1 MKKVI
6 SMVLSIVM
14 LVTMMSVGFTA
25 QAAGKSS
32 IYKYCAVYEKDDEGH
47 YVIVQKPESYFD
59 SLTTVYNYYDENTN
73 TLYIKGKGKIPDE
86 YFGKNV
92 LQWYNSDLEWDEEDE
107 ELYSETLS
115 KLNDVKHLVIEEG
128 ITGVGIGAFYRSLPN
143 CETYKFPS
151 TLKEV
156 DAYSFSYNSA
166 AKSITLSKG
175 LETVSEE
182 AFSYFSNL
190 ETLSLPKTLKV
201 FGTIDECEKLKE
213 LNFPKSVTKVFGIR
227 NCPALERINLPDT
240 LQYLGSITSCNSLKE
255 LVIPVKVKNSVYVQN
270 CCSLETV
277 IDKQENGLDLSGGT
291 IQGCPNIKE
300 VYFLQKKLKKV
311 VWANCKPDSYD
322 IDGSAEAARFGI
334 DAEYFHCP
342 YYISNCNDTVK
353 MYVYSG
359 NYDFVKYAKWRKV
372 NYQLLD
378 APKAVTKL
386 KAAKVTANSIKL
398 TWKESKNATFYKVQ
412 RYYYGKKKWET
423 LANVKGT
430 SYTVEKIS
438 SASTYKFRVKPVNK
452 TKATYEAGKYAYV
465 NATTKPAMTKNVK
478 VKKSAGKLKV
488 SYSKVK
494 NATDYQIYIKTGENG
509 EYKKAGTT
517 TKTTFTT
524 AKLKKGKTYYVKV
537 RARKKVSKG
546 KYTYGAYSKEVK
558 VKI

>member
-1 MKKVI
+1 MKKVM

-14 LVTMMSVGFTA
+14 LITMLSVGFSV

-73 TLYIKGKGKIPDE
+73 TLYIKGKGEIPFTYLSLDNKPVNEDGIDE
-86 YFGKNV
+86 DYEWDYPTIGDPDISETFGK
-92 LQWYNSDLEWDEEDE
+92 LEE
-107 ELYSETLS
+107 
-115 KLNDVKHLVIEEG
+115 VKHLVIEDG
-128 ITGVGIGAFYRSLPN
+128 ITSVGIKAFANSLPN
-143 CETYKFPS
+143 CETLTLPS
-151 TLKEV
+151 SLKRIGVNAFSDCGFKSVNFSKGIEKIDAYAFCDCKNLENFALPNTLK
-156 DAYSFSYNSA
+156 
-166 AKSITLSKG
+166 SIG
-175 LETVSEE
+175 VI
-182 AFSYFSNL
+182 Y
-190 ETLSLPKTLKV
+190 
-201 FGTIDECEKLKE
+201 GCD
-213 LNFPKSVTKVFGIR
+213 
-227 NCPALERINLPDT
+227 ALEEIRIPSSVKGNA
-240 LQYLGSITSCNSLKE
+240 SIVYCNSLKTVVFGQKSG
-255 LVIPVKVKNSVYVQN
+255 VI
-270 CCSLETV
+270 LTEF
-277 IDKQENGLDLSGGT
+277 GGSAVH
-291 IQGCPNIKE
+291 GCPNLESLYI
-300 VYFLQKKLKKV
+300 LQKTLKKLD
-311 VWANCKPDSYD
+311 WTKIKPDKFFNNNDSFEVNDYY
-322 IDGSAEAARFGI
+322 S
-334 DAEYFHCP
+334 CP
-342 YYISNCNDTVK
+342 SILNGCPKATLYA
-353 MYVYSG
+353 YSG
-359 NYDFVKYAKWRKV
+359 NYDYIKAAKWRKI
-372 NYQLLD
+372 NYRLLD

-494 NATDYQIYIKTGENG
+494 NATDYQIYIKTGKNG

-517 TKTTFTT
+517 TKTAFTT
-524 AKLKKGKTYYVKV
+524 AKLKKGKNYYVKV

-546 KYTYGAYSKEVK
+546 KYTYGAYSKEIAI
-558 VKI
+558 KI

>member
-6 SMVLSIVM
+6 SIVLSLLM

-32 IYKYCAVYEKDDEGH
+32 VYKFCAIYELDENGKRVIIPKDG
-47 YVIVQKPESYFD
+47 SYFD
-59 SLTTVYNYYDENTN
+59 SFTTIYNYFDEASQ
-73 TLYIKGKGKIPDE
+73 TLYIKGKGKIPYAYLGLGYDE
-86 YFGKNV
+86 DYP
-92 LQWYNSDLEWDEEDE
+92 EEC
-107 ELYSETLS
+107 YA
-115 KLNDVKHLVIEEG
+115 LNDEITGKIKHIVIEEG
-128 ITGVGIGAFYRSLPN
+128 ITDIEDYAFRILLNSCETISLPRSV
-143 CETYKFPS
+143 KHIG
-151 TLKEV
+151 KEAFCALASLQYV
-156 DAYSFSYNSA
+156 SF
-166 AKSITLSKG
+166 KSG
-175 LETVSEE
+175 LEVIGND
-182 AFSYFSNL
+182 AFSYCS
-190 ETLSLPKTLKV
+190 
-201 FGTIDECEKLKE
+201 KLK
-213 LNFPKSVTKVFGIR
+213 
-227 NCPALERINLPDT
+227 ALDLPDT
-240 LQYLGSITSCNSLKE
+240 LIKFGSIEGCDELISIRFPNSLKEGVGAIQSCNSLEE
-255 LVIPVKVKNSVYVQN
+255 LDFPAGVRHYQGGSIASMCRSLKV
-270 CCSLETV
+270 V
-277 IDKQENGLDLSGGT
+277 IDRGYPKNMGIYDGY
-291 IQGCPNIKE
+291 INNCPNLKE
-300 VYFLQKKLKKV
+300 VYITQKVNKKFD
-311 VWANCKPDSYD
+311 WANCKSDKYVEAHEREYG
-322 IDGSAEAARFGI
+322 IDNEVYGCPHPFGSAES
-334 DAEYFHCP
+334 DV
-342 YYISNCNDTVK
+342 TL
-353 MYVYSG
+353 YVYSG
-359 NYDFVKYAKWRKV
+359 NYDFIKYAKWRKI
-372 NYQLLD
+372 NYRLLD